1 MTPTSR
7 NQRTY
12 IPITF
17 AMVRGDDLPQ
27 DQDSG
32 QTLLPILNSLA
43 VIRHECDRNR
53 CQRAPSE
60 PLKYMY
66 LPSPGDL

>member
-7 NQRTY
+7 NQRTF

-17 AMVRGDDLPQ
+17 SMVRGDDLPQ

-43 VIRHECDRNR
+43 VISDKYDSERH
-53 CQRAPSE
+53 
-60 PLKYMY
+60 
-66 LPSPGDL
+66 